1 MSACVTNRRKC
12 KHGRSE
18 RGCACEAMWEN
29 VLCVNV
35 FDTNWEAALLVH
47 NTTFPASDCITLN
60 VNAVAST
67 MIYVLILFLH
77 LHVCVDFF
85 FFSTNYVFP

>member
-1 MSACVTNRRKC
+1 
-12 KHGRSE
+12 
-18 RGCACEAMWEN
+18 MWEN

-77 LHVCVDFF
+77 LHVCVGFFFF

>member
-12 KHGRSE
+12 KHGRSA

-35 FDTNWEAALLVH
+35 FDTNWEAELLVH
-47 NTTFPASDCITLN
+47 NTTFPASDCIIVN

-67 MIYVLILFLH
+67 MIYVLIFFLH
-77 LHVCVDFF
+77 LHICVDFF
-85 FFSTNYVFP
+85 L